1 MTYWIYK
8 DKDGLW
14 RWYLKSANDEKI
26 AKCGEGYRNK
36 IDCKHAI
43 DLVKSSADA
52 SIRELNTSNQV

>member
-1 MTYWIYK
+1 MIYWIYK

-52 SIRELNTSNQV
+52 